1 MYDEERSLVSEMEKA
16 GKPFALIGVNVN
28 DELEHIQKVVKE
40 QDLNWRSFFAGTD
53 PTIPSSYQVQGY
65 PTIVIIDA
73 DGVVRSAAH
82 EPQDDWIEHL
92 LEEME

>member
-28 DELEHIQKVVKE
+28 DELGHIQSVVKE
-40 QDLNWRSFFAGTD
+40 KALNWRSFFAGRD
-53 PTIPSSYQVQGY
+53 PAIPESYGVQGY
-65 PTIVIIDA
+65 PTVVIIDA

-82 EPQDDWIEHL
+82 GPQNDWIEHL
-92 LEEME
+92 LDEME

>member
-16 GKPFALIGVNVN
+16 GKPFALVGVNFN
-28 DELEHIQKVVKE
+28 DKLEHIQSVVKDR
-40 QDLNWRSFFAGTD
+40 DLNWRSFFAGTD
-53 PTIPSSYQVQGY
+53 PAIVESYGVQGF

-82 EPQDDWIEHL
+82 GPQNDWIEFL
-92 LEEME
+92 LNEME